1 MDGHAIV
8 IADAQGVI
16 QLWSRGAETLFGHVA
31 RDVVGQPLEC
41 IVPDEYREAHRQC
54 FARAMESGV
63 AGGEG
68 VAFELPVGCAGG
80 VSVFP
85 GMFVLVRDASTTV
98 IGAMAIFTAPK
109 SGGSQA
115 AVT

>member
-1 MDGHAIV
+1 MDNHAIV

-16 QLWSRGAETLFGHVA
+16 QLWSRGAETLFGHAA
-31 RDVVGQPLEC
+31 RSVVGQPLEC
-41 IVPDEYREAHRQC
+41 IVPDEYREVHRQC

-68 VAFELPVGCAGG
+68 QAFELPVGCAGG

-85 GMFVLVRDASTTV
+85 GMFVLVRDASKTV

-109 SGGSQA
+109 SIGSQVPA
-115 AVT
+115 T

>member
-16 QLWSRGAETLFGHVA
+16 QLWSRGAETLFGHSA
-31 RDVVGQPLEC
+31 RDIVGQPLEH
-41 IVPDEYREAHRQC
+41 IVPDEFREAHRLC
-54 FARAMESGV
+54 FVRAMESGV

-85 GMFVLVRDASTTV
+85 GMFVLVRDAGKAV

-109 SGGSQA
+109 SGGSGA
-115 AVT
+115 PAT